1 MPRIAR
7 PAASLTA
14 SVLSGTVLIGN
25 TLTVT
30 PGTWSR
36 STSLLYSLLRDNVPI
51 LRKVTKAEIE
61 AYPLAFQDIGPPLI
75 LATHSLSGG
84 GYELSSPLYYDDV
97 SHLPT
102 AAIWDSKEGVTQ
114 AGTVSAWASSYG
126 GLSVTLTAAGVPNQ
140 PLYDATGGIGGRPL
154 ITFDGTDDALEGT
167 ITKGSAW
174 NDYEQ
179 GWVGKRAAFDTISD
193 PIFGFLN
200 AGTYRWSFSDRT
212 TTTVRFNVNGGINQ
226 DYTITNGATIHLG
239 GRSVGGTQTL
249 EVDGTLVTSGA
260 GATTSRA
267 DPGTVR
273 MGSTTA
279 CPLVSFQA
287 AYMSTNLTSDQ
298 RLHLRALLSYLTGHA
313 S

>member
-7 PAASLTA
+7 PAANLTA
-14 SVLSGTVLIGN
+14 AVLSGTVLIGN

-36 STSLLYSLLRDNVPI
+36 PTSLLYSLMRDDVPI
-51 LRKVTKAEIE
+51 LRKVSSAEIE
-61 AYPLAFQDIGPPLI
+61 AYPLVFQDIGPPLI
-75 LATHSLSGG
+75 LVTHSLAGG
-84 GYELSSPLYYDDV
+84 GYSESAPVYYDDAA
-97 SHLPT
+97 HLPAT
-102 AAIWDSKEGVTQ
+102 AIWDSKEGVTQ

-126 GLSVTLTAAGVPNQ
+126 GLAVTLTAAGAPNQ

-179 GWVGKRAAFDTISD
+179 GWIGKRAAFDTISE
-193 PIFGFLN
+193 PILGFLN
-200 AGTYRWSFSDRT
+200 AGTYRWSFADRT
-212 TTTVRFNVNGGINQ
+212 TTTVRFNVNGGANQ
-226 DYTITNGATIHLG
+226 DYTITNGTTIHLG

-249 EVDGTLVTSGA
+249 DVNGVEVVTGA
-260 GATTSRA
+260 GTTTSRA

-279 CPLVSFQA
+279 CPLVSFQN
-287 AYMSTNLTSDQ
+287 AYMSANLTSDQ
-298 RLHLRALLSYLTGHA
+298 RLHLRALLTYLSGHTA
-313 S
+313 